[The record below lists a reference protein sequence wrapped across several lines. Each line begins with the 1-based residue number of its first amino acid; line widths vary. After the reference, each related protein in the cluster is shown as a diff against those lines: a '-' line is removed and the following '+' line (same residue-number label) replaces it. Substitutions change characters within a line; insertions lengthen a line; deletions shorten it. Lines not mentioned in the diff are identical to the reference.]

1 MIQMVEQALRE
12 SSQALEALCKN
23 PAVLET
29 LAQAGRMLG
38 DKLATGHR
46 AYACGNGGSMCDA
59 MHFAEE
65 LTGRFR
71 ENRRP
76 LAAVA
81 ISDPSYLTCTSN
93 DFGYEFVFSR
103 FVEAFG
109 QKDDFLL
116 AISTSGKSPN
126 VLRAA
131 EVARAKGM
139 HVIALTGH
147 VQCPLAEFAT
157 FHIPTPSGTK
167 YADRVQELHIKCI
180 HILIELAEKAAGL

>member
-1 MIQMVEQALRE
+1 MIQVVQKALLE
-12 SSQALEALCKN
+12 SHQALEALRAN
-23 PAVLET
+23 TDVLET
-29 LAQAGRMLG
+29 LAQAGTLLG
-38 DKLATGHR
+38 KNLAAGR
-46 AYACGNGGSMCDA
+46 KAYSCGNGGSMCDA

-76 LAAVA
+76 LAAMA
-81 ISDPSYLTCTSN
+81 ISDPSYISCTSN

-109 QKDDFLL
+109 EKDDFLL

-131 EVARAKGM
+131 QVARDKGM

-147 VQCPLAEFAT
+147 VECPLAQYAT
-157 FHIPTPSGTK
+157 FHIPAVSGAK

-180 HILIELAEKAAGL
+180 HILMELAEKAAGL